1 MQSLFSDL
9 EKQEKSKVQE
19 NCKDVQSSSFPT
31 VGSKPASWPK
41 TEILIASAPLDSK
54 KGLFGGAMTKEG
66 NQTIWKII
74 GPVCSPF
81 RSRQTRKE

>member
-1 MQSLFSDL
+1 MQSLLSDL
-9 EKQEKSKVQE
+9 DKQERSKVQE
-19 NCKDVQSSSFPT
+19 NCKVVKVGSFPT
-31 VGSKPASWPK
+31 VGFKPASWPK
-41 TEILIASAPLDSK
+41 TEILIASAPLDST

-66 NQTIWKII
+66 NQTILKII